1 MTKIHEFENSP
12 LEKNENEITE
22 EKQNPAFIH
31 LSRGGLRGLQVL
43 SVAECR
49 NLSDVGMAKLKE
61 LKYIKKLNLLW
72 CTKIEDEGLKSIAK

>member
-1 MTKIHEFENSP
+1 MIFKDKTENH
-12 LEKNENEITE
+12 E

-31 LSRGGLRGLQVL
+31 LSRGGLRGLKIL

-49 NLSDVGMAKLKE
+49 NLSDTGLAKLKE

-72 CTKIEDEGLKSIAK
+72 CTKIEDEGLKQISQ

>member
-1 MTKIHEFENSP
+1 MLTKIHEQHQIEQ
-12 LEKNENEITE
+12 EKSEIIE

-31 LSRGGLRGLQVL
+31 LSRGGLRGLKVL

-49 NLSDVGMAKLKE
+49 NLSDIGLAKLKE

-72 CTKIEDEGLKSIAK
+72 CTKIEDDGLKSIAK

>member
-1 MTKIHEFENSP
+1 M
-12 LEKNENEITE
+12 
-22 EKQNPAFIH
+22 
-31 LSRGGLRGLQVL
+31 L